1 MSSCAMSIPPREPCM
16 TAAAAITPRGT
27 AVSRSSMTSATN
39 KLVGDEII
47 LLVAVVPDVG
57 IPVLLIRFVGGVRPF
72 ANTIL
77 YGGLIPPRDRGR
89 QVGCPQAAA
98 MSLFGYPLRRSL
110 TRHGNHQGA
119 RQFVGS
125 AKIGRSRRRPRV
137 CKPDIGYGTVSRS
150 Q

>member
-1 MSSCAMSIPPREPCM
+1 M

-39 KLVGDEII
+39 KLVGDEIV

-77 YGGLIPPRDRGR
+77 YGGLIPPAIA
-89 QVGCPQAAA
+89 VG
-98 MSLFGYPLRRSL
+98 
-110 TRHGNHQGA
+110 
-119 RQFVGS
+119 
-125 AKIGRSRRRPRV
+125 
-137 CKPDIGYGTVSRS
+137 
-150 Q
+150 